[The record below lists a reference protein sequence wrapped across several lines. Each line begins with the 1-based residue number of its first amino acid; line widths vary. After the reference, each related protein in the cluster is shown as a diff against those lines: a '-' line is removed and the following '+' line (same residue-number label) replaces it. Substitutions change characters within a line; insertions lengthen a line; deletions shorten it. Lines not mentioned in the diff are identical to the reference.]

1 MSLSCDEKLIVG
13 ETDIELKSLD
23 YYGLTNVTRWYSDAE
38 SNGFSDEDI
47 KRFQNQDE
55 EARTFDP
62 FKDNSK
68 VDEFLYSKKKV
79 GNC

>member
-1 MSLSCDEKLIVG
+1 MSLPCDEKLIVD
-13 ETDIELKSLD
+13 ETDIEQKPLD
-23 YYGLTNVTRWYSDAE
+23 CGLTNVTRWFSDAE
-38 SNGFSDEDI
+38 SNGFSDKDI

-62 FKDNSK
+62 FEDNSK
-68 VDEFLYSKKKV
+68 VYEFLYSKKKF

>member
-1 MSLSCDEKLIVG
+1 MSLPCDEKLIVD
-13 ETDIELKSLD
+13 ETDIEQKPLD
-23 YYGLTNVTRWYSDAE
+23 CGLTNVTRWFSDTE
-38 SNGFSDEDI
+38 SNGFSDKDI

-62 FKDNSK
+62 FEDNSK